1 MTVTRAYDE
10 LIDVLT
16 CGATMERLAN
26 FRSSPETQARVSEL
40 IQRKK
45 IGAITREEIA
55 EMEEYLTIEH
65 VMIMTKA
72 RVRQRLQA

>member
-1 MTVTRAYDE
+1 MTLTRAYDE

-26 FRSSPETQARVSEL
+26 FGSSPETQARVGEL
-40 IQRKK
+40 IERNKV
-45 IGAITREEIA
+45 GTITREEIA

-72 RVRQRLQA
+72 RARQRLQA

>member
-16 CGATMERLAN
+16 CGATTERLAN
-26 FRSSPETQARVSEL
+26 FRSSPETQARVGEL
-40 IQRKK
+40 IERNKV
-45 IGAITREEIA
+45 GVITGEEIA
-55 EMEEYLTIEH
+55 EMEEYFAIEH

-72 RVRQRLQA
+72 RARQRLQA

>member
-26 FRSSPETQARVSEL
+26 FRSSQETQARVSEL
-40 IQRKK
+40 IERNKV
-45 IGAITREEIA
+45 GVITGEEIA
-55 EMEEYLTIEH
+55 EMEEYLAIEH

-72 RVRQRLQA
+72 RARERLQA

>member
-16 CGATMERLAN
+16 CGATTERLAN
-26 FRSSPETQARVSEL
+26 FRSSPETQARVGEL
-40 IQRKK
+40 IERKK
-45 IGAITREEIA
+45 VGAVTREEIA

-72 RVRQRLQA
+72 RARQRLQA

>member
-16 CGATMERLAN
+16 CGATTERLAN
-26 FRSSPETQARVSEL
+26 FRSSQETQARVGEL
-40 IQRKK
+40 IERKK
-45 IGAITREEIA
+45 EGAITREEIA
-55 EMEEYLTIEH
+55 EIEEYFTIEH

-72 RVRQRLQA
+72 RARQRLQA

>member
-1 MTVTRAYDE
+1 MTITRAYDE

-16 CGATMERLAN
+16 CGATTERLAN
-26 FRSSPETQARVSEL
+26 FRSSPETQARVCEL
-40 IQRKK
+40 IERKK
-45 IGAITREEIA
+45 VGAITREEIA

-72 RVRQRLQA
+72 RARQRLQA

>member
-16 CGATMERLAN
+16 CGAPMERLAN
-26 FRSSPETQARVSEL
+26 FRSSPETQARVGEL
-40 IQRKK
+40 IDRKK
-45 IGAITREEIA
+45 VGAITREEIA
-55 EMEEYLTIEH
+55 EMEEYLAIEH

-72 RVRQRLQA
+72 RARQRLQA

>member
-1 MTVTRAYDE
+1 MTLTRAYDE
-10 LIDVLT
+10 FIDVLT
-16 CGATMERLAN
+16 CGATTERVAD
-26 FRSSPETQARVSEL
+26 FCSSPETQARVCEL

-45 IGAITREEIA
+45 EGIVTREEIA

-72 RVRQRLQA
+72 RARQRLEA

>member
-16 CGATMERLAN
+16 CGATTERLAN
-26 FRSSPETQARVSEL
+26 FRSSPETQARVGEL
-40 IQRKK
+40 IKRKK
-45 IGAITREEIA
+45 VGAVTREEIA

-72 RVRQRLQA
+72 RARQRLQA

>member
-16 CGATMERLAN
+16 CGATTERLAN
-26 FRSSPETQARVSEL
+26 FRSSPETQARAGEL
-40 IQRKK
+40 IERKK
-45 IGAITREEIA
+45 EGAITREEIA
-55 EMEEYLTIEH
+55 EMEEYFTIEH